1 MKKLYLILG
10 IALLFACSDDNTEP
24 PAPVPV
30 EPDEASIELNLTEVQ
45 IPRAGGSAEV
55 TVTANYDDWDFK
67 NTESWLS
74 VQKSG
79 NKLIF
84 SANENTTS
92 ERNTATVAVTVQG
105 EGEENTASATINVV
119 QNDASLIIEIKLDR
133 DGLTMVAPVLGM
145 LE

>member
-30 EPDEASIELNLTEVQ
+30 EPDEASVELNLTEVQ

-55 TVTANYDDWDFK
+55 TVVSNYEDWEMECGE
-67 NTESWLS
+67 TWLS

-79 NKLIF
+79 NKLIL
-84 SANENTTS
+84 SAAENAS
-92 ERNTATVAVTVQG
+92 LKRNVATVTITVQG
-105 EGEENTASATINVV
+105 EGENNTASATLSVT
-119 QNDASLIIEIKLDR
+119 E
-133 DGLTMVAPVLGM
+133 
-145 LE
+145 